1 MLRYHVVM
9 HMDDETLYLM
19 NPWWEGNLPDAGI
32 PRPRYM
38 NLLQQTE
45 GRKQI
50 EIVLGGRRVGKT
62 TLVRQ
67 FIAACLERG
76 LDAKDLLY
84 MAMDHPRAAGI
95 SASEI
100 LRDFRA
106 LFGHRRDRKVWLF
119 LDEVQESPGW
129 EAELK
134 ALYDNENLKLVC
146 TGSTSALLAAQGGKL
161 TGRQLIIVVY
171 PLGFDEFLA
180 FRGEEISRAEEY
192 RYVAAAE
199 EYLQIGGYPENV
211 LQPSETYLAQLLDD
225 VISRDLIRLQHIRRP
240 ESVRDLML
248 QLASSVGSRI
258 SYNRLSKSLGISLDT
273 VKDYLSHLK
282 SAYLVETINKW
293 TTSHNERVYAQKKG
307 YLLDTGMKTV
317 LTGRGDLGAKAEN
330 AIFMD
335 FLRRGMR
342 PGYYAEG
349 EGEVD
354 FATGKPGSPEV
365 VESKYDDSFEWEGRR
380 LRGARL
386 FLRRFPGCRKL
397 TVVTRDATDR
407 LEIDGTEISAIPLWK
422 YLLHA

>member
-1 MLRYHVVM
+1 MVIR
-9 HMDDETLYLM
+9 MDDETLYLM
-19 NPWWEGNLPDAGI
+19 NPWWEGNLPDTGI
-32 PRPRYM
+32 PRPRYLA
-38 NLLQQTE
+38 LLRQAE
-45 GRKQI
+45 KRRQI
-50 EIVLGGRRVGKT
+50 EIVLGGRRIGKT
-62 TLVRQ
+62 TLVKQ
-67 FIAACLERG
+67 YIAACLERG

-161 TGRQLIIVVY
+161 TGRQLILTVY
-171 PLGFDEFLA
+171 PLGFDEYLV

-192 RYVAAAE
+192 RYVVMAE
-199 EYLQIGGYPENV
+199 EYLQTGGYPENV

-240 ESVRDLML
+240 EVVRDLML
-248 QLASSVGSRI
+248 LLASSVGSRI

-273 VKDYLSHLK
+273 AKDYLSYLK

-293 TTSHNERVYAQKKG
+293 TTSHNERVYAQKKA

-317 LTGRGDLGAKAEN
+317 LTGQGDLGAKAEN

-335 FLRRGMR
+335 FVRRDMR

-354 FATGKPGSPEV
+354 FVTGEPGRPTV
-365 VESKYDDSFEWEGRR
+365 VESKYHDSFEWEDRR

-386 FLRRFPGCRKL
+386 FLRRFPGCRNL
-397 TVVTRDATDR
+397 TVVTRDAAGK
-407 LEIDGTEISAIPLWK
+407 LKKGGTEIVAVPLWK
-422 YLLHA
+422 YLLRHED